1 MYSTD
6 DKLFGGIVMGYT
18 HYWKLNLDYEINS
31 EKWKEIVDD
40 FNKILDVEIN
50 IADNNIYA
58 GTGGMTSL
66 RKILEPYSNQ
76 KLEIT
81 DEEIRFN
88 GREEGDRGHETFSLQ
103 RKSDKRLEDYASR
116 LNRKYIFD
124 FCKTARKPYDI
135 VVCCLLVILKHRL
148 GNMIEISSDGR
159 DGTNDGVYYEV
170 DGAWSN
176 AIKLCVENLSYDLNY
191 DDILEHLFDEFLMG
205 NYRLGVNNKKE
216 IDFID
221 QLHQYGVGS

>member
-1 MYSTD
+1 
-6 DKLFGGIVMGYT
+6 MGYT
-18 HYWKLNLDYEINS
+18 HYWKFNLDYEINS

-40 FNKILDVEIN
+40 FNKILDVEID
-50 IADNNIYA
+50 IADHEVYA
-58 GTGGMTSL
+58 VSPPNENFRAGGMTSL
-66 RKILEPYSNQ
+66 RNILEPYSDQ

-81 DEEIRFN
+81 DKEIRFN

-116 LNRKYIFD
+116 LDRKYIFD

-148 GNMIEISSDGR
+148 GNMIEIGSDGR

-170 DGAWSN
+170 DGYWSD
-176 AIKLCVENLSYDLNY
+176 AVKICVENLSYDLNY